1 VAVNGESGSEP
12 ATRTAARPSLRLTK
26 YPYENAIQDVTS
38 GLEVRERQ
46 FAVLDLKANPPPV
59 APSTFAGAKV
69 EKLVDGFYSLGG
81 GAVDAAGTLY
91 FADRKHQRIYSWSDA
106 RKLSI
111 VRDNTL
117 DPSTWRSTPRATC
130 WCCRRTAATA
140 RSTASSRAVPTPRSR

>member
-1 VAVNGESGSEP
+1 
-12 ATRTAARPSLRLTK
+12 
-26 YPYENAIQDVTS
+26 
-38 GLEVRERQ
+38 VRERQ
-46 FAVLDLKANPPPV
+46 FAVLDLPANPPPV
-59 APSTFAGAKV
+59 RPRVFPAGASV
-69 EKLVDGFYSLGG
+69 EKLGDGFYSLGG

-91 FADRKHQRIYSWSDA
+91 FTDRRHQRIYSWSDA

-117 DPSTWRSTPRATC
+117 DPSTWPSTPRATC